1 MSRTRPLRPASFAE
15 IQAAADGQQA
25 LGIITRLQGIGVPPD
40 QLGGYV
46 VGVAQGEGTKV
57 LNALTGEW
65 PSLLA
70 KISPATVV

>member
-1 MSRTRPLRPASFAE
+1 MSRTTPLRPASFTE
-15 IQAAADGQQA
+15 IQAAADEQQA
-25 LGIITRLQGIGVPPD
+25 LAFVTRLQEIGVPANE
-40 QLGGYV
+40 LTGYV
-46 VGVAQGEGTKV
+46 ARVAQGEGTEV